1 MRKWSFWGL
10 MCLVSLLHWLCFF
23 QGTLEAFNKG
33 IPGVDNQGALLF
45 IPAFWVMA
53 AAALVVFALW
63 TLWIGR
69 AWIERG
75 YRFSLSGMLFFARRS
90 RREKRWGAV
99 FFLLTGVLVWRGL
112 LLFHSSDLWTALYL
126 ASGLVLFLLFYF
138 WLQAGGER
146 GVVVVQ
152 LMCAL
157 LACAVWL
164 LLAGSWATS
173 APWQAEGDPTPDLIV
188 YNDSTA
194 VIGGITAATEQER
207 KWVSLS
213 EPMERGESWGLFFVD
228 GGRAAVELW
237 DLEGRSVGRCHVDL
251 GRERIYATLEEN
263 GQMTVGTAAPWF
275 QLMEE
280 KK

>member
-10 MCLVSLLHWLCFF
+10 MCLVSLIHWLCFF
-23 QGTLEAFNKG
+23 QGTLEAFYRG
-33 IPGVDNQGALLF
+33 IPGVDNQAALLF

-53 AAALVVFALW
+53 AAALIVFALW

-75 YRFSLSGMLFFARRS
+75 YRFSLSGMIFFARRS

-112 LLFHSSDLWTALYL
+112 LLFHPSVLWTALYL

-164 LLAGSWATS
+164 LLAGSWAAS